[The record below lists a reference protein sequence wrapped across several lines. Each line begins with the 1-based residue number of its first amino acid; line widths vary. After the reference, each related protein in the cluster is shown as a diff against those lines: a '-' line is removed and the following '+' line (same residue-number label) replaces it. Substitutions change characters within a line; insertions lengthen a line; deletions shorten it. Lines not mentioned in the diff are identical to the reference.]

1 MDKILLTDLRLR
13 GILGIEPEERQ
24 HPQEILVNVTAY
36 ADTRAAAHSD
46 DIANAVNY
54 AAMAERIRQH
64 VAAGAP
70 LLVERLAEE
79 IAGILLTEFNVHK
92 VRVRVEKPGAV
103 PQARAAGVEIK
114 RQRAQLGLLGDSL
127 TDPPKT

>member
-1 MDKILLTDLRLR
+1 MPPRDKILLTDLRLQ

-36 ADTRAAAHSD
+36 ADIRAAARSD
-46 DIANAVNY
+46 DIADAVNY

-64 VAAGAP
+64 VATGAP

-79 IAGILLTEFNVHK
+79 IAGIILAEFNVTK
-92 VRVRVEKPGAV
+92 VRVRVEKPAAL
-103 PQARAAGVEIK
+103 PQARTVGVEIK
-114 RQRAQLGLLGDSL
+114 RHR
-127 TDPPKT
+127 P

>member
-1 MDKILLTDLRLR
+1 MPPRDKILLTDLRLQ

-36 ADTRAAAHSD
+36 ADIRAAARSD
-46 DIANAVNY
+46 DIADAVNY

-64 VAAGAP
+64 VATGAP

-79 IAGILLTEFNVHK
+79 IAGILLAEFNVAK
-92 VRVRVEKPGAV
+92 VRVRVEKPTAV
-103 PQARAAGVEIK
+103 PQARAVGVEIE
-114 RQRAQLGLLGDSL
+114 RHHANIH
-127 TDPPKT
+127 KTS